1 MPDKNKVPF
10 RKAVCKL
17 AHHSN
22 IVCWLTEGLYSV
34 IYVKNYSA
42 IDTHF

>member
-1 MPDKNKVPF
+1 MPNKNKVPF

-22 IVCWLTEGLYSV
+22 IVCWLTEGLYLCEKCSLPEL
-34 IYVKNYSA
+34 
-42 IDTHF
+42 